1 MVLVFLGLPLALGYV
16 AQKVAFR
23 TMGREAY
30 YERVI
35 PKIVPFGLL
44 GLLFTV
50 VVMFALKGDFIVS
63 NPDQIVLIAIP
74 LLLFFVGLW
83 TIAYGLGALLGFE
96 YTESVSLAFTAASN
110 NFELAIAVA
119 VAVFGIGSNVALATV
134 VGPLIEVP
142 VMLALVRVALA
153 TKDQLFGDRSG
164 VPGGVSSD

>member
-1 MVLVFLGLPLALGYV
+1 FLFLTVLRGTAVSVSMTLIAQMVLVFLGLPLALGYV

-63 NPDQIVLIAIP
+63 NP
-74 LLLFFVGLW
+74 
-83 TIAYGLGALLGFE
+83 T
-96 YTESVSLAFTAASN
+96 
-110 NFELAIAVA
+110 
-119 VAVFGIGSNVALATV
+119 
-134 VGPLIEVP
+134 
-142 VMLALVRVALA
+142 
-153 TKDQLFGDRSG
+153 RS
-164 VPGGVSSD
+164 SS